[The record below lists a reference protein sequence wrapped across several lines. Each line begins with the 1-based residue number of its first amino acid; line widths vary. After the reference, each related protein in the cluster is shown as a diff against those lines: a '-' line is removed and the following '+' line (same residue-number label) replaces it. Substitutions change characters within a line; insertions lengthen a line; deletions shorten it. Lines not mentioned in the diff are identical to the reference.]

1 MKLAK
6 NIVRLPKLAA
16 QSQREEI
23 EFLPA
28 ALEIVQTPASPL
40 GRASAWVIVAIFC
53 ITLAWASVSQVDVVA
68 SAPGKIVAV
77 GGTKV
82 IQPFELGIVRAI
94 HVHDGQQVRSGDPLI
109 QLDPTINQSDRDR
122 LRADLLA
129 ADLEIARLKASLANV
144 PDALDAFHPPK
155 AAAAAQVEMHRDYLL
170 KQMAEYRAKI
180 EGLDRQ
186 MEQKGAE
193 RDTIQATLG
202 KLTAVLPLV
211 QQRVEIRKASAEQE
225 YTSRFQY
232 LEMVQQLVEYQ
243 QELTIQRSK
252 LSETK
257 ASLAALE
264 RARAQAVAEFHR
276 TQFGQLAEA
285 ERKADGLRYDL
296 AKAEQKLGAQSLTAP
311 VDGTVQQLA
320 VHTVGGV
327 VSPAQVLMAIVPSGS
342 PMEIEAMIA
351 NRDVG
356 FVQPEQPA
364 EVKVDTFNFTKYGL
378 LHGKVLTVSQDAI
391 VRDKPVDHASEK
403 APGAEST
410 SSEPKGQ
417 DLSFSARISLDQTR
431 MRVDE
436 RLINLTPGMAVT
448 VEIKTAS
455 RSVLGYLLSPLLKYG
470 HDSLRER

>member
-1 MKLAK
+1 MKSAR
-6 NIVRLPKLAA
+6 NIIRLPKLSVQTRA
-16 QSQREEI
+16 EET

-28 ALEIVQTPASPL
+28 ALEIVGTPASPV
-40 GRASAWVIVAIFC
+40 GRAIGWTIVAIFC
-53 ITLAWASVSQVDVVA
+53 ITLLWASFSQVDIVA
-68 SAPGKIVAV
+68 SAPGKIVAI

-94 HVHDGQQVRSGDPLI
+94 HVHDGQQVRSGDLLI

-122 LRADLLA
+122 VRSDLIA
-129 ADLEIARLKASLANV
+129 AELEIARLKAALADV
-144 PDALDAFHPPK
+144 PNPLDAFHPPA
-155 AAAAAQVEMHRDYLL
+155 AAAAAQIEMQRDYLI

-180 EGLDRQ
+180 DGLDHQ
-186 MEQKGAE
+186 VEQKGAE
-193 RDTIQATLG
+193 RDTIQATIG
-202 KLTAVLPLV
+202 KLSAVLPLV
-211 QQRVEIRKASAEQE
+211 QQRVEIRKVSAEQE

-257 ASLAALE
+257 ASLAALGQS
-264 RARAQAVAEFHR
+264 RAQAVAEFHR
-276 TQFGQLAEA
+276 TLFGQLAEA

-296 AKAEQKLGAQSLTAP
+296 TKAEQKLEAQNLTAP

-320 VHTVGGV
+320 VHTIGGV
-327 VSPAQVLMAIVPSGS
+327 VSPAQVLMAIVPSQS
-342 PMEIEAMIA
+342 QMEIEAMIA

-356 FVQPEQPA
+356 FVHPEQTA
-364 EVKVDTFNFTKYGL
+364 EIKVDTFNFTKYGL

-391 VRDKPVDHASEK
+391 IRDKPVDHASEK
-403 APGAEST
+403 APGAENT

-417 DLSFSARISLDQTR
+417 DLSFSARVALDRTQ

-436 RLINLTPGMAVT
+436 GLINLTPGMAVT
-448 VEIKTAS
+448 VEIKTGS

>member
-1 MKLAK
+1 MKLSK
-6 NIVRLPKLAA
+6 NIIHLPRFPA
-16 QSQREEI
+16 QSQREETQ
-23 EFLPA
+23 FLPA

-40 GRASAWVIVAIFC
+40 GRAIGWTIVAIFC
-53 ITLAWASVSQVDVVA
+53 IALAWASLSQVDVVA
-68 SAPGKIVAV
+68 SASGKIVAV

-82 IQPFELGIVRAI
+82 IQPFEMGIVRAI
-94 HVHDGQQVRSGDPLI
+94 HVHDGQHVKSGDLLI
-109 QLDPTINQSDRDR
+109 QLDLTINQSDRDR

-129 ADLEIARLKASLANV
+129 AELEIARLKAGLSNV
-144 PDALDAFHPPK
+144 PDALDSFHPPK

-170 KQMAEYRAKI
+170 KQMAEHRAKI
-180 EGLDRQ
+180 QGLDRQ

-202 KLTAVLPLV
+202 KLGAVLPLI

-252 LSETK
+252 LGETK
-257 ASLAALE
+257 ASLAALTE
-264 RARAQAVAEFHR
+264 SRAQAVAEFHR
-276 TQFGQLAEA
+276 TLFGQLAEA

-296 AKAEQKLGAQSLTAP
+296 AKAEQKLGAQNLTAP

-320 VHTVGGV
+320 VHTIGGV
-327 VSPAQVLMAIVPSGS
+327 VSPAQVLMAIVPSQS
-342 PMEIEAMIA
+342 QMEIEAMIA

-356 FVQPEQPA
+356 FVHPEQIA

-391 VRDKPVDHASEK
+391 IRDKPVDHASEK
-403 APGAEST
+403 APGADNT

-417 DLSFSARISLDQTR
+417 DLSFSARISLDRTQ

-436 RLINLTPGMAVT
+436 GLINLTPGMAVT
-448 VEIKTAS
+448 VEIKTGS
-455 RSVLGYLLSPLLKYG
+455 RSVLGYLLSPLLRYG